1 MRSEPAT
8 RPEPAGKSNRAVK
21 REACS
26 ALRAAPAALL
36 LALSPAVADAQ
47 PLDIVASLP
56 GVDRA
61 RLLVPDGELAGHA
74 VSVSAVDSRRAP
86 EVVLAEVEGH
96 WRRQGADPV
105 LRAQSGSWS
114 VLSRRIDSARRDAGG
129 AASGAAGRAAQGAAD
144 GAAHGMSDGAPI
156 DDGFETLQLRSS
168 PSGGSEGL
176 FTRWL
181 RAVPVRV
188 DTQVFLERLL
198 PDDARAV
205 RQLSSRDAG
214 VGSAETLIARFA
226 HSLDESEIRIERHLR
241 RAGFVPVRAPQRS
254 PGLSWRD
261 DRARFFRGPAA
272 QLLLTLHRQEHGT
285 SVVLYHVRG
294 AP

>member
-1 MRSEPAT
+1 M
-8 RPEPAGKSNRAVK
+8 RPEPAGKLDRAVK
-21 REACS
+21 REACI

-114 VLSRRIDSARRDAGG
+114 VLSR
-129 AASGAAGRAAQGAAD
+129 
-144 GAAHGMSDGAPI
+144 PI

-168 PSGGSEGL
+168 PGGGSEGL

-181 RAVPVRV
+181 RAVPVRL

-241 RAGFVPVRAPQRS
+241 RAGFVPVPAPQRS
-254 PGLSWRD
+254 TSLSWRD